1 MTDPFTAVHRK
12 AIVSLTTRYRVPA
25 VYPYRLFTAEGGL
38 ISYGADILDLFRR
51 FAFYVDRVLKGAKPR
66 DLPVQLPTKFDLVIN
81 LRTAKA
87 LGLTVPQSL
96 LQLADEVIE

>member
-1 MTDPFTAVHRK
+1 LSRSRQDIGFLLSTPTGY
-12 AIVSLTTRYRVPA
+12 L
-25 VYPYRLFTAEGGL
+25 LTAEGGL

-51 FAFYVDRVLKGAKPR
+51 SAFYVDRVLSGAKPR
-66 DLPVQLPTKFDLVIN
+66 DLPVQLPTKFELVIN

-96 LQLADEVIE
+96 LQLADEVVE